1 MVLVDAS
8 LASVHPTLGWCH
20 EAADREG
27 FRYERHVFDRTLRCR
42 FENARELLA
51 YASHPIPL
59 RERLLLLTCLDE
71 YRSLPLSACIHV
83 VRGSQ
88 NPVGV
93 IAAMA
98 LRRFV
103 EIDLDKARI
112 GPETRVSR
120 FHD

>member
-1 MVLVDAS
+1 
-8 LASVHPTLGWCH
+8 
-20 EAADREG
+20 
-27 FRYERHVFDRTLRCR
+27 
-42 FENARELLA
+42 
-51 YASHPIPL
+51 
-59 RERLLLLTCLDE
+59 
-71 YRSLPLSACIHV
+71 
-83 VRGSQ
+83 
-88 NPVGV
+88 V